1 MCRARDELTFSP
13 KQMKRLVVAA
23 AALNQTPLDW
33 ERNIANI
40 REAIRR
46 ARAMGAQVLSLPELC
61 LTGYGCEDA
70 FHSSGVISEA
80 LDELARLAPLTKG
93 LLVSVGLP
101 VEVQGAVYSA
111 VALLANGK
119 VRGFVCKQ
127 HLAGDGIHYEPR
139 WFKPWPRHAVSH
151 IEVAGREIPVGDLV
165 FEVGGIRIGFEIC
178 EDAWVGERPG
188 IDLAKHGVDLILNAS
203 ASPFSF
209 GKHEVRKRFALEASR
224 AFGVSYAYSNLL
236 GCESGRIIYDGGPMV
251 CSHGELVAQGPR
263 LTFISVEVVAAEV
276 DIDRSRLMRR
286 RQASYRPSLKLGE
299 RLVAIP
305 SFRFVPRSV
314 VPATAPAAWEGSVD
328 IKHEEFARAVSLGL
342 FDYMRKSHSEG
353 FVVSLSGGVD
363 SAAASCLVVLMI
375 KGALAQMGLSGIKK
389 KLSYIRGIQSVKTEV
404 ALTKRL
410 LACVYQAS
418 ANSSQV
424 THRAAKAVATELGA
438 DFFDISIAEL
448 VSSYEKLI
456 SKAMGITLSWKEHDL
471 ARQNV
476 QARVRSPAVW
486 LLANLRRALLLST
499 SNRSEAAVGYTTMD
513 GDSSGGLSPLGGI
526 DKAYLRTW
534 LEWLQETGPKG
545 LTNFTSLKLVNAQAP
560 TAELRPLKDKQ
571 TDERDLMPYVVLDAI
586 ERHAIRDKRT
596 PREVADLLKRDF
608 RGRYA
613 TGDLVSWVER
623 FFVLWSRNQ
632 WKRERYAPSFHL
644 DDENLD
650 PKTWCRF
657 PILSGGFERELR
669 ELRGKRR

>member
-1 MCRARDELTFSP
+1 
-13 KQMKRLVVAA
+13 MKRLVVAA

-33 ERNIANI
+33 EQNVANI

-61 LTGYGCEDA
+61 ITGYGCEDA
-70 FHSSGVISEA
+70 FHSSGIIEQA
-80 LDELARLAPLTKG
+80 LEELTRLAPLTKG
-93 LLVSVGLP
+93 LIVSVGLP

-111 VALLANGK
+111 VALLANGQ

-151 IEVAGREIPVGDLV
+151 IEVAGRKTPIGDLI
-165 FEVGGIRIGFEIC
+165 FEIGGIRIGFEIC

-209 GKHEVRKRFALEASR
+209 GKHEVRKRFVLEASR

-236 GCESGRIIYDGGPMV
+236 GCEAGRIIYDGGPMV
-251 CSHGELVAQGPR
+251 CSHGELVAQGAR
-263 LTFISVEVVAAEV
+263 LTFSAVELAVAEV

-286 RQASYRPSLKLGE
+286 RQASYRPSLGSGD
-299 RLVAIP
+299 RLVTIP
-305 SFRFVPRSV
+305 RFRLAPGGETPARSLVP
-314 VPATAPAAWEGSVD
+314 WELSAD

-342 FDYMRKSHSEG
+342 FDYMRKSRSEG

-375 KGALAQMGLSGIKK
+375 RGALKELGLAGIKK
-389 KLSYIRGIQSVKTEV
+389 KLSYVRGIQSVRTGA
-404 ALTKRL
+404 ALTRRL
-410 LACVYQAS
+410 LACAYQAS

-448 VSSYEKLI
+448 VESYERLI
-456 SKAMGITLSWKEHDL
+456 SRATGTTLSWKEHDL

-534 LEWLQETGPKG
+534 LEWLQERGPQG
-545 LTNFTSLKLVNAQAP
+545 LGHFKSLKLVNVQAP
-560 TAELRPLKDKQ
+560 TAELRPLRDKQ

-586 ERHAIRDKRT
+586 ERHAIRDKRL

-608 RGRYA
+608 KGRYA
-613 TGDLVSWVER
+613 AADLVAWVER

-669 ELRGKRR
+669 ELRGKRGK